1 MPFRNLYYSML
12 GNIIYFYCNHTKTTV
27 AFILQMDNPEQE
39 ENPCCFFS
47 FPIFGL
53 QSNFTLNML

>member
-12 GNIIYFYCNHTKTTV
+12 GNILYFYCNHTKTTV

-39 ENPCCFFS
+39 ENPCCFFHS
-47 FPIFGL
+47 QYL
-53 QSNFTLNML
+53 VCRATLP